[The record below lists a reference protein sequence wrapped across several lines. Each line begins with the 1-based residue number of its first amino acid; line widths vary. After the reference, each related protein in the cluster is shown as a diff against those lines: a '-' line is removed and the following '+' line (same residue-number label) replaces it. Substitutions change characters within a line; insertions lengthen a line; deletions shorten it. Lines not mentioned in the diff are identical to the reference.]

1 MLDTILTEN
10 NNNNN
15 NNEGNENK
23 DEDKNENE
31 DDDVNKDENED
42 DENKDENEDKN
53 EECYIIKQIN
63 GYFKTIYEWISS
75 EEQINLLRE
84 INFLY
89 EY

>member
-15 NNEGNENK
+15 NEDNENKDENK

-31 DDDVNKDENED
+31 ND

>member
-15 NNEGNENK
+15 NEDNENKDENK

-31 DDDVNKDENED
+31 ND

-84 INFLY
+84 INFLF

>member
-15 NNEGNENK
+15 NNNNEDNENKDENK

-31 DDDVNKDENED
+31 ND